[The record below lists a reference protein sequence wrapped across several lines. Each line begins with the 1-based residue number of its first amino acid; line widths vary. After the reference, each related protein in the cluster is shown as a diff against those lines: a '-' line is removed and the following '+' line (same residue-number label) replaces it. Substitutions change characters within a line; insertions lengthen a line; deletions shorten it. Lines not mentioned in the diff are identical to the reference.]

1 MSVVLWSLGT
11 LSSSRAPIELLTW
24 IVLWPVAIFTV
35 ILILLVNLMH
45 RLQCWT
51 SRYPPGPVPWL
62 VLGNLL
68 QADLHNMTYN
78 LFKVSN
84 LVMDGN

>member
-1 MSVVLWSLGT
+1 MVSRNSEQQQGT
-11 LSSSRAPIELLTW
+11 YRAADLDC
-24 IVLWPVAIFTV
+24 PVAIFTV

-78 LFKVSN
+78 LYKVSN